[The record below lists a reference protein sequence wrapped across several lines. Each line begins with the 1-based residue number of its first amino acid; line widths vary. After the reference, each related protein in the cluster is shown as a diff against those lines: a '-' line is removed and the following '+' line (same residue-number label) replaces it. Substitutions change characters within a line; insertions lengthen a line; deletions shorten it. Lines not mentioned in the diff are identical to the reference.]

1 MATTSVPP
9 LLPPP
14 VLLGMIRSAES
25 YRWKPSGNE
34 IQSRMAPPSPRH
46 CFPAELELFPALF
59 PSSSDSL
66 ERSRKISSVHMGGK
80 GRDVRWR

>member
-1 MATTSVPP
+1 MATTSGDP
-9 LLPPP
+9 LLTPP

-25 YRWKPSGNE
+25 YRWKPSGKE

-46 CFPAELELFPALF
+46 CFPAELELFPAAA
-59 PSSSDSL
+59 SSSDSL

>member
-1 MATTSVPP
+1 M
-9 LLPPP
+9 LPPP
-14 VLLGMIRSAES
+14 VLLGRIRSAES
-25 YRWKPSGNE
+25 YRWKPSGKE

-59 PSSSDSL
+59 PPSSFSL